1 MFDIGAKEV
10 QIKMNFAEAN
20 NLEEDVNRLP
30 VVDLGSGFPALPSLI
45 FQTTP
50 RPAGRRRREISGA
63 FHLSEL
69 ASQSC
74 QFVNGI
80 YQFEG

>member
-10 QIKMNFAEAN
+10 QLKMNSDGAN

-45 FQTTP
+45 FQSTP
-50 RPAGRRRREISGA
+50 WPAGRRRREISGA
-63 FHLSEL
+63 FLLS
-69 ASQSC
+69 
-74 QFVNGI
+74 
-80 YQFEG
+80 